1 MLNKCLCALFLI
13 KTIKSVGIFKYIRT
27 HYGNQVLTLVRQY
40 EKLRAKRDKL
50 QLDIAFLTSCVDEN
64 IIPKFL
70 CFRTS
75 LSNNKVSH
83 SYRKA
88 QMKYIQSSDE
98 IYTKLR

>member
-1 MLNKCLCALFLI
+1 MLNKCLCVLFLI

-70 CFRTS
+70 FFPHFRRLTINF
-75 LSNNKVSH
+75 LTLT
-83 SYRKA
+83 A
-88 QMKYIQSSDE
+88 
-98 IYTKLR
+98 KLRCCFYMMR